1 MGMTEPYVS
10 VADILE
16 AQRVIRRYLNRTPL
30 YHYTGLSELL
40 GASVYVKH
48 ENHQPIGAFKV
59 RGGINLISR
68 LTPEEKERGVI
79 TASTGNHGQSIAYAA
94 RLFGVRA
101 IVVVPNGSNP
111 DKVRAIQ
118 RLGADV
124 IFHGA
129 DFDEA
134 REYVEAVAE
143 REGYRYV
150 HSANE
155 PLLIAGV
162 GTIGLEIV
170 EDLPQVDVIL
180 VPVGG
185 GSGAAGISTAVKALN
200 PRIEV
205 IGVQSEG
212 APAAYL
218 SWRDGRL
225 VATETMTTFA
235 EGLATRVGFEMTMSI
250 LRRNLTDFILVSD
263 DEIRRAMLLMMEA
276 THNLVEGAGAAPL
289 AAALKIKE
297 RLRGR
302 TVVLDQ
308 SGGNITLES
317 LRNLLATT
325 SSSAAAC

>member
-1 MGMTEPYVS
+1 MGMTEPHVS

-16 AQRVIRRYLNRTPL
+16 ARRVIRRYLNRTPL

-101 IVVVPNGSNP
+101 VVVVPNGSNP

-325 SSSAAAC
+325 SSSAAVC